1 MFARILHIFCSLW
14 LAALL
19 LFGTTP
25 AAAIHAF
32 AHHQDT
38 VHHHSQEKF
47 SIDPKHHHCQFLSF
61 HLMPFEVS
69 LPWVVSSVSLRQ
81 TPPSFLILQDERAVQ
96 QRIALREGRG
106 PPCIFS

>member
-1 MFARILHIFCSLW
+1 MIARFLHILCSLW

-32 AHHQDT
+32 AHHHDT
-38 VHHHSQEKF
+38 LHHHSQERF

-61 HLMPFEVS
+61 HLMPFEAPPQWVP
-69 LPWVVSSVSLRQ
+69 LPAPQRQ
-81 TPPSFLILQDERAVQ
+81 IPKGFIILQDERATQ
-96 QRIALREGRG
+96 QNIALREGRG
-106 PPCIFS
+106 PPDNS